1 VTGQANIV
9 NEFFVPEPDTT
20 ISDYL
25 ERGSTTAVHHL
36 IRYEWAQ
43 AVLAEARPPS
53 RILDVACGSGYG
65 SNALACRFPDAEVVG
80 ADYDETA
87 VSSAE
92 SLYEALNL
100 RFVRANVMEWPET
113 LGDFDYIVS
122 FDTIE
127 HVPHRELML
136 ENVVEHLDAEGSLLL
151 STPVYDENHLVPEW
165 EHHRV
170 EYSATSLYD
179 FLRRYFEEIL
189 APDFATLPCAHV
201 FDEINRETV
210 VYLLRMNPVVC
221 RKPVRIHWPSLRAAA
236 KRPLDH
242 GD

>member
-1 VTGQANIV
+1 VTGEANIV
-9 NEFFVPEPDTT
+9 NEFFVPEPETT

-25 ERGSTTAVHHL
+25 ARGLTTAVHHL

-87 VSSAE
+87 VSHAE
-92 SLYEALNL
+92 SLYEAPNL
-100 RFVRANVMEWPET
+100 TFVRANVMEWPET

-151 STPVYDENHLVPEW
+151 STPVYGENHLVPEW
-165 EHHRV
+165 EHHHV
-170 EYSATSLYD
+170 EYSAASLYD
-179 FLRRYFEEIL
+179 FLRRYFEEVL
-189 APDFATLPCAHV
+189 APDFGRLPCEHV

-221 RKPVRIHWPSLRAAA
+221 RKPVRVHWPPLRAAA

-242 GD
+242 GA